1 MPTSSHYVRSR
12 LQHPVALSIAPDKA
26 RHCNYLKS
34 HLEDYED
41 VVVAFWNDVLLFR
54 SPGAAA
60 AVYGGVGAVFWLGN
74 AGGWPFSPLTLYV
87 ADLIA
92 FLSPPVSFISFT
104 CHINRHGHVD
114 TFRRV
119 IAHSNLPLVS
129 VLALGFASYTVVTE
143 AVLPLETKEWLDQTV
158 DEYERYVSI
167 MLTSRHLR
175 KQSEKLIRIS
185 SSGSSNIYHRR
196 SHRHQRL
203 PLRSS
208 SMPPPQSLDAIIDIL
223 ADMSVSVVRSWEMM
237 RALKAR
243 YPGLYVPATCCMAA
257 QVSVLGTKVPG
268 YVIVGMLVYSA
279 LLTPAMQFYGFFRWL
294 QQFYHLAVMWTENH
308 ARQVNT
314 ANRITSSS
322 TTCTIP
328 STFPTLPTTITS
340 YTSPQIIAAS
350 NQDDTD
356 LQMTDLLN
364 LAPGSSS
371 TMVESFALETDLD
384 AERDAEPEAVMIQTK
399 SVEDELEYQDCA
411 ADAVI
416 QKGSTNALDTE
427 YKADEKVE
435 QPALEVDNQ
444 VLSETVMES
453 PNGTQS
459 VEATIEAEVINESLG
474 ENSDFQLA
482 RSPLAGN
489 LSVENL
495 EITTPILSAAV
506 GDMDIDNESH
516 NKMIMGDGLKDDQ
529 EHNHSEQQE
538 AIEHAAYQQSEEV
551 NQHVQ
556 VEEDLPA
563 EDEDDYDSDWEKD
576 FTLPSPSASLPS
588 SVSSANGIASL
599 ATLVRSPTSSSF
611 GFVRSVGR
619 KLGVGRMK
627 GEQHSSEDANDG
639 SSIHVDVEEGEPL
652 YEDETS
658 IAGLAVTN
666 SPGSVISTSH
676 LLRGEME
683 RFYE

>member
-268 YVIVGMLVYSA
+268 YVIVGMLV
-279 LLTPAMQFYGFFRWL
+279 
-294 QQFYHLAVMWTENH
+294 
-308 ARQVNT
+308 NT

-495 EITTPILSAAV
+495 ECNKNVLATETEITTPILSAAV
-506 GDMDIDNESH
+506 GDMDIDNESY